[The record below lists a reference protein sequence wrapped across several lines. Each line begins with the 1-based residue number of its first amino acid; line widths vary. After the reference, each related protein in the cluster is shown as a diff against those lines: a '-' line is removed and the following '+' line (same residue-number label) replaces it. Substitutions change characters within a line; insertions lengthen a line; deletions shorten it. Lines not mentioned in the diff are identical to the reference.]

1 MLTLRTYDIMIFGGT
16 SKDQKL
22 TGTDIRGVNDP
33 CPRVLM
39 ENPNSFVLF
48 FRDYYKHDN
57 KNPRAKYVNNYIG
70 LGKKTLSRDS
80 ESKFRE
86 RVEKKKKSSGR
97 DQRKRVE
104 MIAMMMM
111 MMMMNLMIMMIVS
124 IKIVKVTSYRFL
136 KQIETEVE
144 IPL

>member
-1 MLTLRTYDIMIFGGT
+1 MLTLRTYDIMILGGM

-33 CPRVLM
+33 CPRGLM

-57 KNPRAKYVNNYIG
+57 KNPREKYVNNYIG
-70 LGKKTLSRDS
+70 LGKKNLSRDS

-111 MMMMNLMIMMIVS
+111 MNLMIMMIVS
-124 IKIVKVTSYRFL
+124 IKIVKVTYRFL